1 MIERKAADR
10 LMQLAQSFKVI
21 AVIGPRQSGKTTLV
35 RAVFPDLPYVSLENP
50 DIRNFALE
58 DPRGFLSTY
67 DQGAVFDEAQR
78 APELFSYLQQI
89 VDESPQTG
97 RFILTGSHNF
107 LLQQSISQSLA
118 GRVAYQ
124 ELMPFD
130 FTEIGVD
137 RKPDCDTTMLKGG
150 YPPLFD
156 QPVAHHDWF
165 SNYIRTY
172 IERDVRLIRSIT
184 DLIKFER
191 FVRLCAGRIGQLLNI
206 SALASETG
214 IDNKTAEAW
223 VAVLEASFVVFRL
236 QPHHRNF
243 NKRLVK
249 MPKLYFVDTGLAA
262 HLLGIRD
269 AEALR
274 WSPFRG
280 ALFENQTIT
289 ELRKIRLH
297 NGTTGGLYFWRDHKG
312 VEIDVLVDNGSR
324 LLPIEI
330 KSSATFH
337 PEFLK
342 ALNAWRKL
350 AGTPDATLIYGGDQ
364 HQTRSDGTTILPW
377 FNLSRCADA

>member
-1 MIERKAADR
+1 MIQRKAAER
-10 LMQLAQSFKVI
+10 IVRLAQSFKVI

-35 RAVFPDLPYVSLENP
+35 RAVFPHLPYVSLENP
-50 DIRNFALE
+50 DLRNFALE
-58 DPRGFLSTY
+58 DPRGFLATY
-67 DQGAVFDEAQR
+67 DSGAVLDEVQR
-78 APELFSYLQQI
+78 VPELFSYLQQI
-89 VDESPQTG
+89 VDESPKTG

-137 RKPDCDTTMLKGG
+137 EQADCDDTMLTGG

-156 QPVAHHDWF
+156 QPIARQGWF

-172 IERDVRLIRSIT
+172 IERDVRLIRGIT
-184 DLIKFER
+184 DLLKFER
-191 FVRLCAGRIGQLLNI
+191 FVRLCAGRIGQLLNL

-214 IDNKTAEAW
+214 IDSKTAEAW
-223 VAVLEASFVVFRL
+223 IAVLEASFVVFRL

-262 HLLGIRD
+262 HLLGIHD

-280 ALFENQTIT
+280 ALFENQTIS
-289 ELRKIRLH
+289 ELRKMRLH
-297 NGTTGGLYFWRDHKG
+297 RGTTGGLYFWRDHKG
-312 VEIDVLVDNGSR
+312 LEIDVLVDNGSR
-324 LLPIEI
+324 LFPIEI
-330 KSSATFH
+330 KSGATLH

-342 ALNAWRKL
+342 ALGVWRKL
-350 AGTPDATLIYGGDQ
+350 SNTPTAALIYGGNEVQ
-364 HQTRSDGTTILPW
+364 KRSDGTTMLPW
-377 FNLSRCADA
+377 FNLSQCADA